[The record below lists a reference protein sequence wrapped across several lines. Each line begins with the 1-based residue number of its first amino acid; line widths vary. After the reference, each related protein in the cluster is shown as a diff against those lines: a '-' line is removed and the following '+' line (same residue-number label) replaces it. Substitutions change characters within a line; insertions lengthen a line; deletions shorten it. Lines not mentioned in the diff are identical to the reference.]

1 MVFDLL
7 VILLFSW
14 IWWPKSYLK
23 LIPEHK
29 WMGSLNMLSLVSRR
43 LIQAHQYYIHQL
55 WEKRK
60 GNSSIQIE
68 GNYFFQEFFIPTAA
82 AAQLFNLTTI
92 AYDLSNLDVHVFPLS
107 EDDIQKSL
115 ADGKQIFHPV
125 KHDSELLSNATV

>member
-29 WMGSLNMLSLVSRR
+29 WSSSLNMLSRVSRR

-60 GNSSIQIE
+60 ENSSIKIE
-68 GNYFFQEFFIPTAA
+68 GNYYFQEFFIPTVAR
-82 AAQLFNLTTI
+82 LFNLTTI
-92 AYDLSNLDVHVFPLS
+92 AYDHSNMDVHVFRLS
-107 EDDIQKSL
+107 EDNIRKSL

>member
-1 MVFDLL
+1 MVFNLL

-14 IWWPKSYLK
+14 VWWPQSYLK

-29 WMGSLNMLSLVSRR
+29 WMGSLNMLSRVSRR

-60 GNSSIQIE
+60 ENSSIQID
-68 GNYFFQEFFIPTAA
+68 GNYYFQEFFIPT

-92 AYDLSNLDVHVFPLS
+92 AYDHSNMDVYVFQLS
-107 EDDIQKSL
+107 EDDIRKSL
-115 ADGKQIFHPV
+115 ADGKRIFHPV